1 MTEMT
6 HDQSVLA
13 GDVADAEG
21 RPDRRQSSLDVR
33 GEIERLLAK
42 DLLGPWADDEHE
54 VLPQGSTPGER
65 YILGVLSTKGIA
77 LDADLTDVTAT
88 DDGTGDGADEA
99 GAAAAAGSMA
109 PASLGLSFR
118 VADDIDRITVEV
130 SWGRYEQEQVDTE
143 DAEGG
148 ETRKAWVRQ
157 PERFDAE
164 LDLAKAESMELLS
177 GAPQG
182 VVVRSKVRLV
192 GKCRFVDVS
201 LVNGQAEPKDRRDAA
216 KLFQCRLSVRALDGH
231 AAAFL
236 PHSDDTHAVAG
247 DTSEIGAEGDAGPS
261 SDPEVAA
268 LAMLYRGSLQFAV
281 GRNCAPVAERRDGE
295 DRAWRL
301 SSTALPTYDIAQTVA
316 PDPERQPLLA
326 GLKLDMRWLGTAD
339 KAEVLAALSP
349 LATGYATWLDQQ
361 APRITS
367 DATLSRHQ
375 VPATAS
381 LAKAR
386 TIAARM
392 QTGLNLLGEDSERGR
407 QAWQAWQFANLVMAD
422 QRQRTEVAARRESPE
437 QPIAELLKVTD
448 DPRLRSWRP
457 FQIAFVLLNLPSL
470 VDPTHEERSLP
481 ESDDGSGL
489 LDLLF
494 FPTGGGKTEA
504 YLGLTAFT
512 FAIRRLQG
520 VVGAG
525 EDARD
530 GGAGV
535 AVLMRY
541 TLRLLTAQQFQRAAA
556 LVCAAEQM
564 RRLAAAREQTQAG
577 FVNPWGTEPFRI
589 GLWVGSGVS
598 PNWYEGA
605 KEGVEAAKD
614 RLGASNQGNPVQL
627 VTCPWCALPISAKHA
642 DCDNDRRRVLLYC
655 ADPDGLCA
663 FGRKQSSQWK
673 EGLPVVTVDEEVYRL
688 APSLVIG
695 TVDKFAQLPLN
706 GQTALL
712 FGRVRS
718 QCERHGFRHPDMEEK
733 VGCKSV
739 HPAKGDWPT
748 ARPQECTA
756 LRPPDLIIQDELHLI
771 SGALGTMVGLYET
784 VVDHLATW
792 TVNGKQVRSKVVAS
806 TATVRR
812 ADSQVHALFARKT
825 AVFPPPLFD
834 AGDTFFSQQIPVTD
848 DKPGRR
854 YVGICAH
861 GVRVK
866 QVQIRVAQILLG
878 AAQTEFDKH
887 DGVGRNPADPYMTLV
902 DYFSS
907 TVELAGMRRMV
918 EDDITRRVRRLSRRG
933 LSNRPTPLMLTE
945 LTSRINSADIGRALA
960 SAGNEFVTALD
971 STAAHQHIHALAKAR
986 REATAPKE
994 KKAAEEAYQE
1004 AIGQR
1009 DFAGRPIDVLL
1020 ATSMLQV
1027 GVDVARLGLMVVT
1040 GQPKNSAEYIQAS
1053 SRVGRDSSRP
1063 GLVSVIY
1070 NWARP
1075 RDLAHFE
1082 TFEHY
1087 HETAYAKV
1095 EALSVTPFADRAM
1108 DRGLAAVLVA
1118 LVRHARPQFEPE
1130 MGAQKVPDHKT
1141 DKDIQNL
1148 IEVVATRAGFVTGD
1162 PAVAQRARQQAASLL
1177 DLWAHRRKQLEN
1189 VGLTYRKQSDN
1200 AVPLLVSSPTKT
1212 DEFSVGWSLR
1222 EVEPEINLIIDVPAP
1237 EIADSPSWA
1246 YGPPKD
1252 NITKPKEPE
1261 TDQGEDE
1268 DEDDDVLL
1276 AAKDGMDE
1284 LGLIAAAS
1292 APMPEGEAAL

>member
-1 MTEMT
+1 VTDEHSWPIARGPKGT
-6 HDQSVLA
+6 S
-13 GDVADAEG
+13 EG
-21 RPDRRQSSLDVR
+21 RLVGPEASLEVR
-33 GEIERLLAK
+33 SEIERLLAK
-42 DLLGPWADDEHE
+42 DLLGPWADDERE

-65 YILGVLSTKGIA
+65 YILGVLSPRGAA
-77 LDADLTDVTAT
+77 LDAALTDVTAT

-118 VADDIDRITVEV
+118 VAAEVEQITAEV
-130 SWGRYEQEQVDTE
+130 SWGRYEQEQVDS
-143 DAEGG
+143 DGGDSAES
-148 ETRKAWVRQ
+148 RRAWVRR
-157 PERFDAE
+157 PETFEAE
-164 LDLAKAESMELLS
+164 LDLTEADATVALP
-177 GAPQG
+177 GAPIG
-182 VVVRSKVRLV
+182 VVLRAKVRLV
-192 GKCRFVDVS
+192 GTCRFVDVS
-201 LVNGQAEPKDRRDAA
+201 LVNAQTEPKDRRDAA
-216 KLFQCRLSVRALDGH
+216 KLFQCRLSLRALDGND
-231 AAAFL
+231 AMFL

-247 DTSEIGAEGDAGPS
+247 DTSEIGAQGDAGPLT
-261 SDPEVAA
+261 DPEVAA
-268 LAMLYRGSLQFAV
+268 LAMLYRGSFQFAV
-281 GRNCAPVAERRDGE
+281 GRNCAPVAERREGE
-295 DRAWRL
+295 DCAWRL
-301 SSTALPTYDIAQTVA
+301 STTALPTYDIAQTVA
-316 PDPERQPLLA
+316 PDPERQSLLA
-326 GLKLDMRWLGTAD
+326 GLKLDMRWLGSAD
-339 KAEVLAALSP
+339 RAEVLTALSP
-349 LATGYATWLDQQ
+349 LASGYATWLDQQ
-361 APRITS
+361 APRIKA
-367 DATLSRHQ
+367 DPTLARHQ
-375 VPATAS
+375 VPATAN

-386 TIAARM
+386 TIAIRM
-392 QTGLNLLGEDSERGR
+392 QAGLDLLGEDSERGR

-422 QRQRTEVAARRESPE
+422 QRQRTEVATRRTSPE
-437 QPIAELLKVTD
+437 QPIGELLAATD
-448 DPRLRSWRP
+448 DPKLRSWRP
-457 FQIAFVLLNLPSL
+457 FQLAFVLLNLPSL
-470 VDPTHEERSLP
+470 VDPAHEERSLP

-520 VVGAG
+520 VVGTGA
-525 EDARD
+525 DARD

-556 LVCAAEQM
+556 LVCAAEQL
-564 RRLAAAREQTQAG
+564 RRTAQARAQQDPDA
-577 FVNPWGTEPFRI
+577 VNPWGDEPFRI

-614 RLGASNQGNPVQL
+614 RLGASQQGNPVQL
-627 VTCPWCALPISAKHA
+627 VTCPWCALPISAKNA
-642 DCDNDRRRVLLYC
+642 DCDDDRRRVLLYC

-663 FGRKQSSQWK
+663 FARKKSSAYG

-718 QCERHGFRHPDMEEK
+718 VCERHGFRHKDMEEK

-739 HPAKGDWPT
+739 HPAKNGRPT
-748 ARPQECTA
+748 AHPRDITP

-792 TVNGKQVRSKVVAS
+792 TVKGKPVRSKVVAS

-834 AGDTFFSQQIPVTD
+834 AGDTFFSEQIPVTE

-854 YVGICAH
+854 YIGLCAH

-866 QVQIRVAQILLG
+866 QAQIRVAQILLG

-960 SAGNEFVTALD
+960 SAGNEFVSALD
-971 STAAHQHIHALAKAR
+971 STAAHQNIQALAKAR
-986 REATAPKE
+986 RDATSPKE

-1004 AIGQR
+1004 ATGKR

-1063 GLVSVIY
+1063 GLVAVIY

-1082 TFEHY
+1082 TFAHY

-1118 LVRHARPQFEPE
+1118 LVRHARPEFEPE
-1130 MGAQKVPDHKT
+1130 AGAHRVPDARN
-1141 DKDIQNL
+1141 DQDIVDL
-1148 IEVVATRAGFVTGD
+1148 VEVLATRAGYVTGD
-1162 PAVAQRARQQAASLL
+1162 PAVAQRARQHAGSLL
-1177 DLWAHRRKQLEN
+1177 DLWVHRRKSLDN
-1189 VGLTYRKQSDN
+1189 AGLTYRKRSDST
-1200 AVPLLVSSPTKT
+1200 VPLLEASPTKT
-1212 DEFSVGWSLR
+1212 EEFSVGWSLR
-1222 EVEPEINLIIDVPAP
+1222 EVEPEINLVIDVPAP
-1237 EIADSPSWA
+1237 EIADTPAWT
-1246 YGPPKD
+1246 YGPPKQD
-1252 NITKPKEPE
+1252 GVSARPDEP
-1261 TDQGEDE
+1261 DPDDD

-1276 AAKDGMDE
+1276 SGKGGLDE
-1284 LGLIAAAS
+1284 LGLLTVS
-1292 APMPEGEAAL
+1292 LGPAPVGGAAL

>member
-1 MTEMT
+1 MT
-6 HDQSVLA
+6 HVEQ
-13 GDVADAEG
+13 GADSLSEAS
-21 RPDRRQSSLDVR
+21 PASSTAVR
-33 GEIERLLAK
+33 GEIQRLLAK
-42 DLLGPWADDEHE
+42 DLLGPWADDERE

-65 YILGVLSTKGIA
+65 YILGVLSPRGSA
-77 LDADLTDVTAT
+77 LDAGLTDVTAA

-99 GAAAAAGSMA
+99 GAAAAAGSMS

-118 VADDIDRITVEV
+118 VADDVDHINVEA
-130 SWGRYEQEQVDTE
+130 SWGRYEQEQVETD
-143 DAEGG
+143 DADGA
-148 ETRKAWVRQ
+148 ETRKAWVRR
-157 PERFDAE
+157 PERCEVE
-164 LDLAKAESMELLS
+164 LDLTVGDSTLPLS
-177 GAPQG
+177 GAPIG
-182 VVVRSKVRLV
+182 VVIRAKVRLV
-192 GKCRFVDVS
+192 GKCRFVDIS
-201 LVNGQAEPKDRRDAA
+201 LVNGQVEPKDRRDVA
-216 KLFQCRLSVRALDGH
+216 KLFQCRLTVRALNGEADV
-231 AAAFL
+231 FL

-247 DTSEIGAEGDAGPS
+247 DTSEIGAEGDAGPA

-268 LAMLYRGSLQFAV
+268 LAMLYRGALQFAV
-281 GRNCAPVAERRDGE
+281 GRNCAPVADRHDGE
-295 DRAWRL
+295 DRAWRV

-316 PDPERQPLLA
+316 PDPARQPLLA
-326 GLKLDMRWLGTAD
+326 GLQLDMRWLGTAE
-339 KAEVLAALSP
+339 KGEVLTALAP
-349 LATGYATWLDQQ
+349 LATGYARWLDQQ
-361 APRITS
+361 APRIKG
-367 DATLSRHQ
+367 DPTLARHRG
-375 VPATAS
+375 PAAAN
-381 LAKAR
+381 LEKAR

-392 QTGLNLLGEDSERGR
+392 QAGLTLLGEDSERGR

-422 QRQRTEVAARRESPE
+422 QRQRTEVAIRRVSPE
-437 QPIAELLKVTD
+437 QPIGELLKVTD
-448 DPRLRSWRP
+448 DPSLRSWRP
-457 FQIAFVLLNLPSL
+457 FQLAFVLLNLPSL
-470 VDPTHEERSLP
+470 VDPAHEERSLP
-481 ESDDGSGL
+481 ASDEGSGL

-520 VVGAG
+520 VVGTA

-564 RRLAAAREQTQAG
+564 RRLAAAHAEAEPDFQ
-577 FVNPWGTEPFRI
+577 NPWGDEPFRI

-614 RLGASNQGNPVQL
+614 RLGASQQGNPVQL
-627 VTCPWCALPISAKHA
+627 VTCPWCALPISAKNA
-642 DCDNDRRRVLLYC
+642 DCDDDRRRVLLYC

-663 FGRKQSSQWK
+663 FGRKQSAPYK

-712 FGRVRS
+712 FGRARS
-718 QCERHGFRHPDMEEK
+718 RCERHGFRHPDMEEK
-733 VGCKSV
+733 VGCKTV
-739 HPAKGDWPT
+739 HPAKGGWPT
-748 ARPQECTA
+748 ARPQDCTP

-784 VVDHLATW
+784 VVDHLSTW
-792 TVNGKQVRSKVVAS
+792 TVNGKRVRSKVVAS

-812 ADSQVHALFARKT
+812 ANSQVHALFARKT

-834 AGDTFFSQQIPVTD
+834 AGDTFFSEQIPVTD

-861 GVRVK
+861 GVRIK

-945 LTSRINSADIGRALA
+945 LTSRINSADIGKALA

-971 STAAHQHIHALAKAR
+971 STAAHQHILALAKAR
-986 REATAPKE
+986 REATAPKD
-994 KKAAEEAYQE
+994 KKAAEDAYQE

-1082 TFEHY
+1082 TFGHY

-1118 LVRHARPQFEPE
+1118 LIRHARPEFEPE
-1130 MGAQKVPDHKT
+1130 TGAQKVPDHKT
-1141 DKDIQNL
+1141 DKDVQDL

-1162 PAVAQRARQQAASLL
+1162 PAVAQRARQQAAALL
-1177 DLWAHRRKQLEN
+1177 DLWAHRRKSLDN
-1189 VGLTYRKQSDN
+1189 VGLTYRKQSDT
-1200 AVPLLVSSPTKT
+1200 AVPLLVSSPTNT

-1222 EVEPEINLIIDVPAP
+1222 EVEPEINLIIDIPAP
-1237 EIADSPSWA
+1237 EIADSPAWT

-1252 NITKPKEPE
+1252 KVTEPHPPE
-1261 TDQGEDE
+1261 AERDDE
-1268 DEDDDVLL
+1268 ADESDDVLL
-1276 AAKDGMDE
+1276 ATKGGVDE
-1284 LGLIAAAS
+1284 LGLVADVGDAS
-1292 APMPEGEAAL
+1292 TPEGEAAL

>member
-1 MTEMT
+1 MTEVT
-6 HDQSVLA
+6 VIPSTGWPAA
-13 GDVADAEG
+13 GTAVVTTNSTS
-21 RPDRRQSSLDVR
+21 PQPSLVVR
-33 GEIERLLAK
+33 SEIERLLAK
-42 DLLGPWADDEHE
+42 DLLGPWADDERE
-54 VLPQGSTPGER
+54 VLPQGATPGER
-65 YILGVLSTKGIA
+65 YILGVLSPRGSA
-77 LDADLTDVTAT
+77 LQADLTDDSAK
-88 DDGTGDGADEA
+88 DDGTGDGADEV
-99 GAAAAAGSMA
+99 GAAAAAGSMS

-118 VADDIDRITVEV
+118 VALDTERILVEGA
-130 SWGRYEQEQVDTE
+130 WGRYEQERVQTADDE
-143 DAEGG
+143 DKTYPAW
-148 ETRKAWVRQ
+148 TRR
-157 PERFDAE
+157 PEKVEVE
-164 LDLAKAESMELLS
+164 LDLTAAEATVVLP
-177 GAPQG
+177 GAPAG
-182 VVVRSKVRLV
+182 VVIRSRMRVV
-192 GKCRFVDVS
+192 NQCRFVDVS
-201 LVNGQAEPKDRRDAA
+201 LVNGQAEPKERRDTA
-216 KLFQCRLSVRALDGH
+216 KLFQCRLAVRALDG
-231 AAAFL
+231 AAAVFL

-247 DTSEIGAEGDAGPS
+247 DTNDVGAEGDAGPIH
-261 SDPEVAA
+261 DPEVAA

-281 GRNCAPVAERRDGE
+281 GRNCAPVAERRDGL
-295 DRAWRL
+295 DQAWRL

-316 PDPERQPLLA
+316 PDQLSQPLLA
-326 GLKLDMRWLGTAD
+326 GLKLDMRWLGSAD
-339 KAEVLAALSP
+339 KAKVLAALAP
-349 LATGYATWLDQQ
+349 LASGYGTWLDQQ
-361 APRITS
+361 APRITG
-367 DATLSRHQ
+367 DPTLAKHQ
-375 VPATAS
+375 MPAQTN

-386 TIAARM
+386 MIATRM
-392 QTGLNLLGEDSERGR
+392 QAGLALLGEDSVRGR

-422 QRQRTEVAARRESPE
+422 QRQRSEVATRRTDPQ
-437 QPIAELLKVTD
+437 QPIGELLALTD
-448 DPRLRSWRP
+448 DPQLRSWRP
-457 FQIAFVLLNLPSL
+457 FQLAFVLLNLPSL
-470 VDPTHEERSLP
+470 VDPTHPERSLP

-520 VVGAG
+520 VVGTG
-525 EDARD
+525 GDARD

-556 LVCAAEQM
+556 LVCAAEKL
-564 RRLAAAREQTQAG
+564 RRDASLTAE
-577 FVNPWGTEPFRI
+577 NPWGDEPFRI
-589 GLWVGSGVS
+589 GLWVGSSVS

-605 KEGVEAAKD
+605 KEGIEAAKD
-614 RLGASNQGNPVQL
+614 RLGASQQGNPVQF
-627 VTCPWCALPISAKHA
+627 VTCPWCALPISAKNA
-642 DCDNDRRRVLLYC
+642 DCDDDRRRVLLYC

-663 FGRKQSSQWK
+663 FGRKQSAGFG

-718 QCERHGFRHPDMEEK
+718 VCERHGFRHPDMAEK
-733 VGCKSV
+733 VGCKSL
-739 HPAKGDWPT
+739 HPAKKGLPT
-748 ARPQECTA
+748 SHPRDIIA

-771 SGALGTMVGLYET
+771 AGALGTMVGLYET

-834 AGDTFFSQQIPVTD
+834 AGDTFFSEQIPVTD

-945 LTSRINSADIGRALA
+945 LTSRINSADIGKALA
-960 SAGNEFVTALD
+960 SAGNEFDTALD
-971 STAAHQHIHALAKAR
+971 STAAHQHIQALAKAR
-986 REATAPKE
+986 RDATSPKE
-994 KKAAEEAYQE
+994 KKAAEEAYAE
-1004 AIGQR
+1004 ATGKR
-1009 DFAGRPIDVLL
+1009 SFAGRPIDVLL

-1053 SRVGRDSSRP
+1053 SRVGRDSNRP
-1063 GLVSVIY
+1063 GLVTVIY

-1118 LVRHARPQFEPE
+1118 LVRHSRPEFEPE
-1130 MGAQKVPDHKT
+1130 TGAHKVPDHKAE
-1141 DKDIQNL
+1141 KDVQDL
-1148 IEVVATRAGFVTGD
+1148 IEVLAKRAGFVTGD

-1177 DLWAHRRKQLEN
+1177 DSWVTKRKQLEN
-1189 VGLTYRKQSDN
+1189 VGLTYRKQSDT

-1212 DEFSVGWSLR
+1212 DDIFSVGWSLR
-1222 EVEPEINLIIDVPAP
+1222 EVEPEINLIINVPAP
-1237 EIADSPSWA
+1237 EIADSPAWA

-1252 NITKPKEPE
+1252 NVAKPTEADAE
-1261 TDQGEDE
+1261 T
-1268 DEDDDVLL
+1268 DEDDDQAEDDAALL
-1276 AAKDGMDE
+1276 AVKGGLDE
-1284 LGLIAAAS
+1284 LGLVTVAAGS
-1292 APMPEGEAAL
+1292 LPEGEAAL

>member
-1 MTEMT
+1 MTNLTRMADSAESGAGPKDMT
-6 HDQSVLA
+6 IPL
-13 GDVADAEG
+13 G
-21 RPDRRQSSLDVR
+21 PQSSAEVR

-42 DLLGPWADDEHE
+42 DLLGPWADSERE
-54 VLPQGSTPGER
+54 VLPQGATPGER
-65 YILGVLSTKGIA
+65 YILGVLSPRGSA
-77 LDADLTDVTAT
+77 LQPDLTDDSAK
-88 DDGTGDGADEA
+88 DDGTGDGADEV
-99 GAAAAAGSMA
+99 GAAASAGSMS

-118 VADDIDRITVEV
+118 VPLATERILVEGA
-130 SWGRYEQEQVDTE
+130 WGRYEQERVQTADDE
-143 DAEGG
+143 DKTYPAW
-148 ETRKAWVRQ
+148 TRR
-157 PERFDAE
+157 PEEVEVE
-164 LDLAKAESMELLS
+164 LDLTAEEGTEMLP
-177 GAPQG
+177 GAPAG
-182 VVVRSKVRLV
+182 VVVRSRMRVV
-192 GKCRFVDVS
+192 GHCRFVDVS
-201 LVNGQAEPKDRRDAA
+201 LVNGQAEPMERRDTA
-216 KLFQCRLSVRALDGH
+216 KLFQCRLRIRALDG
-231 AAAFL
+231 AAAVFL

-247 DTSEIGAEGDAGPS
+247 DTNEIGAEGDAGPLG
-261 SDPEVAA
+261 DPEVAA
-268 LAMLYRGSLQFAV
+268 LSMLYRGSLQFAV
-281 GRNCAPVAERRDGE
+281 GRNCAPVAERRDDEG
-295 DRAWRL
+295 RAWRL

-316 PDPERQPLLA
+316 PDPVSQPLLA

-339 KAEVLAALSP
+339 KAEVLPALAP
-349 LATGYATWLDQQ
+349 LASGYDTWLDQQ
-361 APRITS
+361 APRIST
-367 DATLSRHQ
+367 DPT
-375 VPATAS
+375 
-381 LAKAR
+381 LAKHHQPAQANLLKAR
-386 TIAARM
+386 KIALRM
-392 QTGLNLLGEDSERGR
+392 QAGLTLLGEDSDRGR

-422 QRQRTEVAARRESPE
+422 QRQRTEVASRRTGPE
-437 QPIAELLKVTD
+437 QPIGELLKLTD
-448 DPRLRSWRP
+448 DPKLRSWRP
-457 FQIAFVLLNLPSL
+457 FQLAFVLLNLPSL
-470 VDPTHEERSLP
+470 VDPTHPERSLP

-520 VVGAG
+520 VVGTG

-556 LVCAAEQM
+556 LVCAAEKL
-564 RRLAAAREQTQAG
+564 RRDASKNAY
-577 FVNPWGTEPFRI
+577 NPWGDEPFRI
-589 GLWVGSGVS
+589 GLWVGSSVS

-614 RLGASNQGNPVQL
+614 RLGASQQGNPVQL
-627 VTCPWCALPISAKHA
+627 VTCPWCALPISAKNA
-642 DCDNDRRRVLLYC
+642 DCDDDRRRVLLYC

-663 FGRKQSSQWK
+663 FGKKQSAGFD

-718 QCERHGFRHPDMEEK
+718 VCERHGFRHPDMAEK

-739 HPAKGDWPT
+739 HPANVKKGLTT
-748 ARPQECTA
+748 AHPKEITA

-812 ADSQVHALFARKT
+812 ADSQVFALFARKT

-834 AGDTFFSQQIPVTD
+834 AGDTFFSEQIPVTD

-854 YVGICAH
+854 YLGVCAH

-945 LTSRINSADIGRALA
+945 LTSRINSSDIGKALA
-960 SAGNEFVTALD
+960 SAGNDFDTALD
-971 STAAHQHIHALAKAR
+971 STAAHQHIQALAKAR
-986 REATAPKE
+986 RDAPSPKE
-994 KKAAEEAYQE
+994 KKAAEEAYAE
-1004 AIGQR
+1004 ATSKR
-1009 DFAGRPIDVLL
+1009 SFDGRPIDVLL

-1063 GLVSVIY
+1063 GLVTVIY

-1095 EALSVTPFADRAM
+1095 EALSVTPFADRAL

-1118 LVRHARPQFEPE
+1118 LVRHARPEFESE
-1130 MGAQKVPDHKT
+1130 SGAHKVPDHKAEP
-1141 DKDIQNL
+1141 DIQAL
-1148 IEVVATRAGFVTGD
+1148 IKVLAQRAGFVTGD

-1177 DLWAHRRKQLEN
+1177 DSWANKRKQLEN
-1189 VGLTYRKQSDN
+1189 VGLTYRKQSDTT
-1200 AVPLLVSSPTKT
+1200 VPLLVSSPTRT
-1212 DEFSVGWSLR
+1212 DDIFSVGWSLR
-1222 EVEPEINLIIDVPAP
+1222 EVEPEINLIINVPAP
-1237 EIADSPSWA
+1237 EIAESPAWA

-1252 NITKPKEPE
+1252 NVAKPAEAE
-1261 TDQGEDE
+1261 AES
-1268 DEDDDVLL
+1268 EDDDEAEDDAAVL
-1276 AAKDGMDE
+1276 AVRGGVDE
-1284 LGLIAAAS
+1284 LGLVTVAAGS
-1292 APMPEGEAAL
+1292 LPEGEAAL

>member
-1 MTEMT
+1 MRDRVAPGGDASAV
-6 HDQSVLA
+6 HLA
-13 GDVADAEG
+13 GAAAS
-21 RPDRRQSSLDVR
+21 QSSLGVR
-33 GEIERLLAK
+33 DEVERLLAK
-42 DLLGPWADDEHE
+42 DLLGPWADDDRE

-65 YILGVLSTKGIA
+65 YILGVLSPRNSA
-77 LDADLTDVTAT
+77 LDAALTDVTAT

-118 VADDIDRITVEV
+118 VGDDIERITAEAA
-130 SWGRYEQEQVDTE
+130 WGRYEQEQVDA
-143 DAEGG
+143 DDGDGA
-148 ETRKAWVRQ
+148 ETRRGWVRR
-157 PERFDAE
+157 PEGSQVE
-164 LDLAKAESMELLS
+164 LDLTAAESTLPLP
-177 GAPQG
+177 GAPVG
-182 VVVRSKVRLV
+182 VVIRAKVRLV

-201 LVNGQAEPKDRRDAA
+201 LVNGQMEPKDRRDTA
-216 KLFQCRLSVRALDGH
+216 KLFQCRLTVRALNG
-231 AAAFL
+231 AAAVFL

-247 DTSEIGAEGDAGPS
+247 DTNEIGAQGDAGPA

-268 LAMLYRGSLQFAV
+268 LAMLYRGALQFAV
-281 GRNCAPVAERRDGE
+281 GRNCAPVAERHDGE

-316 PDPERQPLLA
+316 PDPARQPLLA
-326 GLKLDMRWLGTAD
+326 GLQLDMRWLGTAP
-339 KAEVLAALSP
+339 KSEVLAALAP
-349 LATGYATWLDQQ
+349 LASGYATWLDGQ
-361 APRITS
+361 ATRVDGDP
-367 DATLSRHQ
+367 TLVRHRG
-375 VPATAS
+375 PAAAN

-392 QTGLNLLGEDSERGR
+392 QAGLALLGADTAQGW

-422 QRQRTEVAARRESPE
+422 QRQRTEVASRRKSPE
-437 QPIAELLKVTD
+437 QPIGELLKETD
-448 DPRLRSWRP
+448 DPALRSWRP
-457 FQIAFVLLNLPSL
+457 FQLAFVLLNLPAL
-470 VDPTHEERSLP
+470 VDPEHEERSLP

-520 VVGAG
+520 VVGTGA
-525 EDARD
+525 DARD
-530 GGAGV
+530 GAAGV

-564 RRLAAAREQTQAG
+564 RRVAAVRAEREPE
-577 FVNPWGTEPFRI
+577 FENPWGDEPFRI

-605 KEGVEAAKD
+605 KEGVESAKD
-614 RLGASNQGNPVQL
+614 KLGASQQGNPVQL
-627 VTCPWCALPISAKHA
+627 VTCPWCALPISAKNA
-642 DCDNDRRRVLLYC
+642 DCDDDRRRVLLYC
-655 ADPDGLCA
+655 ADPDGLCS
-663 FGRKQSSQWK
+663 FGRKLSTKHK

-712 FGRVRS
+712 FGRARS
-718 QCERHGFRHPDMEEK
+718 RCERHGFRHPDMEEK

-739 HPAKGDWPT
+739 HQAKGEWPT
-748 ARPQECTA
+748 ARPQDCLA

-792 TVNGKQVRSKVVAS
+792 TVNGKRVRSKVVAS

-834 AGDTFFSQQIPVTD
+834 AGDTFFSEQIPVTD
-848 DKPGRR
+848 EKPGRR

-861 GVRVK
+861 GVRIK

-960 SAGNEFVTALD
+960 SAGNDFVTALD
-971 STAAHQHIHALAKAR
+971 STAAHQHIQALAKAR
-986 REATAPKE
+986 REATAPKD
-994 KKAAEEAYQE
+994 KKAADEAYQE

-1009 DFAGRPIDVLL
+1009 EFSGRPIDVLL

-1053 SRVGRDSSRP
+1053 SRVGRDNDRP
-1063 GLVSVIY
+1063 GLVTVIY

-1082 TFEHY
+1082 TFAHY

-1118 LVRHARPQFEPE
+1118 LIRHARPEFEPE
-1130 MGAQKVPDHKT
+1130 TGAHKVPDHKT
-1141 DKDIQNL
+1141 DKDVQDL

-1177 DLWAHRRKQLEN
+1177 DLWAHRRKSLDN

-1237 EIADSPSWA
+1237 EIADSPGWT
-1246 YGPPKD
+1246 YGPPRDKLA
-1252 NITKPKEPE
+1252 EPDA
-1261 TDQGEDE
+1261 TDSESDDQDE
-1268 DEDDDVLL
+1268 EADELLL
-1276 AAKDGMDE
+1276 ATKGGLDE
-1284 LGLIAAAS
+1284 LGLVVAGAEA
-1292 APMPEGEAAL
+1292 MPEGEAAL

>member
-1 MTEMT
+1 MIDLPPPSAAASEAVGL
-6 HDQSVLA
+6 QLAAKSVSP
-13 GDVADAEG
+13 
-21 RPDRRQSSLDVR
+21 RSSLEVR

-42 DLLGPWADDEHE
+42 DLLGPWADDERE
-54 VLPQGSTPGER
+54 VLPQGATPGER
-65 YILGVLSTKGIA
+65 YILGVLSPRGST
-77 LDADLTDVTAT
+77 LEADLTDDSAK
-88 DDGTGDGADEA
+88 DDGAGDGADEV
-99 GAAAAAGSMA
+99 GAAAAAGSMS

-118 VADDIDRITVEV
+118 VPLDTERILAEG
-130 SWGRYEQEQVDTE
+130 SWGRYEQERVQTADDE
-143 DAEGG
+143 DKTYPAW
-148 ETRKAWVRQ
+148 TRRPDQIEV
-157 PERFDAE
+157 E
-164 LDLAKAESMELLS
+164 LDLTAAEATVVLP
-177 GAPQG
+177 GAPAG
-182 VVVRSKVRLV
+182 VVIRVRMRVV
-192 GKCRFVDVS
+192 GQCRFVDVS
-201 LVNGQAEPKDRRDAA
+201 LVNGQAEPKERRDTA
-216 KLFQCRLSVRALDGH
+216 KLFQCRLAVRALDG
-231 AAAFL
+231 AAAVFL

-247 DTSEIGAEGDAGPS
+247 DTNEIGAEGGAGPIG
-261 SDPEVAA
+261 DPEVAA

-316 PDPERQPLLA
+316 PDPVSQPLLA
-326 GLKLDMRWLGTAD
+326 GLKLDMRWLGTAE
-339 KAEVLAALSP
+339 KTQVLAALAP
-349 LATGYATWLDQQ
+349 LASGYGTWLDQQ
-361 APRITS
+361 APRIST
-367 DATLSRHQ
+367 DPTLAKHQ
-375 VPATAS
+375 QPAQAN
-381 LAKAR
+381 LVKAR

-392 QTGLNLLGEDSERGR
+392 QAGLTLLGEDSGRGR
-407 QAWQAWQFANLVMAD
+407 EAWQAWQFANLVMAD
-422 QRQRTEVAARRESPE
+422 QRQRTEVASRRTGPE
-437 QPIAELLKVTD
+437 QPIGELLKLTD
-448 DPRLRSWRP
+448 DPALRSWRP
-457 FQIAFVLLNLPSL
+457 FQLAFVLLNLPSL
-470 VDPTHEERSLP
+470 VDPTHPERSLP

-556 LVCAAEQM
+556 LVCAAEKL
-564 RRLAAAREQTQAG
+564 RRDASKTAY
-577 FVNPWGTEPFRI
+577 NPWGDEPFRI
-589 GLWVGSGVS
+589 GLWVGSSVS

-614 RLGASNQGNPVQL
+614 RLGASQQGNPVQL
-627 VTCPWCALPISAKHA
+627 VTCPWCALPISAKNA
-642 DCDNDRRRVLLYC
+642 DCNDDRRRVLLYC

-663 FGRKQSSQWK
+663 FGKKQSDDFD

-718 QCERHGFRHPDMEEK
+718 VCERHGFRHPDMAEK

-739 HPAKGDWPT
+739 HPANARKGLTT
-748 ARPQECTA
+748 AHPKDVTA

-792 TVNGKQVRSKVVAS
+792 TVDGKQVRSKVVAS

-834 AGDTFFSQQIPVTD
+834 AGDTFFSEQIPVTD

-854 YVGICAH
+854 YLGVCAH

-887 DGVGRNPADPYMTLV
+887 DGKSKRNPADPYMTLV

-945 LTSRINSADIGRALA
+945 LTSRINSSDIGKALA
-960 SAGNEFVTALD
+960 SAGNEFDTALD
-971 STAAHQHIHALAKAR
+971 STAAHQHVQALAKAR
-986 REATAPKE
+986 RDASSPKE
-994 KKAAEEAYQE
+994 KKAAEEAYAE
-1004 AIGQR
+1004 ASGKR
-1009 DFAGRPIDVLL
+1009 SFDGRPIDVLL

-1053 SRVGRDSSRP
+1053 SRVGRDSTRP
-1063 GLVSVIY
+1063 GLVTVIY

-1095 EALSVTPFADRAM
+1095 EALSVTPFADRAL

-1118 LVRHARPQFEPE
+1118 LVRHARPEFEPE
-1130 MGAQKVPDHKT
+1130 TGAHKVPDHKAE
-1141 DKDIQNL
+1141 KDIQGL
-1148 IEVVATRAGFVTGD
+1148 IEVLANRAGFVTGD

-1177 DLWAHRRKQLEN
+1177 DSWATKRKQLES
-1189 VGLTYRKQSDN
+1189 VGLTYRKQNDTS
-1200 AVPLLVSSPTKT
+1200 VPLLVSSPTRT
-1212 DEFSVGWSLR
+1212 DDIFSVGWSLR

-1237 EIADSPSWA
+1237 EIAESPAWS
-1246 YGPPKD
+1246 YGPPTD
-1252 NITKPKEPE
+1252 NLAKPTGDEADTE
-1261 TDQGEDE
+1261 EDDEEAEDE
-1268 DEDDDVLL
+1268 AALL
-1276 AAKDGMDE
+1276 AVKGGVDE
-1284 LGLIAAAS
+1284 LGLVTLAAGS
-1292 APMPEGEAAL
+1292 LPEGEAAL